1 MKSKKYVWV
10 EKKTNKI
17 TYPQLLPNDMMNE
30 ILNQLKTYDQLL
42 LCDISKNIK
51 CHKNVK
57 ILVDNIKYKKIAIDK
72 NTFIIKNKKLYT
84 NILITDGKIIRKL
97 AFYEIETPVVDG
109 IRSIPL
115 AVACH
120 GYDLVLLTSE
130 GLYVKRIIREMYQPL
145 YLSDYIKINVNEQIT
160 SFYLNAIDEIYIAT
174 PNYIIIYGILQNT
187 RRIINIVNCLGF
199 LEYNDSWY
207 LWTPNGLYGYNHFN
221 GIITKINIDGINDI
235 LDVTSDGY
243 NRMYVLTSTG
253 LYKNIPTGKGGLISL
268 KDCTFGKMD
277 MLGVKHISGHYV
289 LTTNGDLRTKDIIY
303 HNISYM
309 ESNGDSFI
317 AIVNDDYYASG
328 PLYYLENKFEKIL

>member
-10 EKKTNKI
+10 EKKTDKR
-17 TYPQLLPNDMMNE
+17 TQLLPNDMMNE

-42 LCDISKNIK
+42 LCNINKYIK
-51 CHKNVK
+51 CDKNVK
-57 ILVDNIKYKKIAIDK
+57 ILVDNIKYKKVTIDK
-72 NTFIIKNKKLYT
+72 NTFIIKNEKLYT

-130 GLYVKRIIREMYQPL
+130 GLYVKRIIKEMHQQL
-145 YLSDYIKINVNEQIT
+145 YLSDYIKINVKEQIT
-160 SFYLNAIDEIYIAT
+160 SFYLNAIQEIYIAT
-174 PNYIIIYGILQNT
+174 PKFIIIYGILYNT
-187 RRIINIVNCLGF
+187 KRIINIEDCLGF
-199 LEYNDSWY
+199 LKYNY
-207 LWTPNGLYGYNHFN
+207 GVYYWTPNGLYGYNEFN

-243 NRMYVLTSTG
+243 NRMHALTSTG

-268 KDCTFGKMD
+268 EDYKFEKMD
-277 MLGVKHISGHYV
+277 MLGVKHISGQYV
-289 LTTNGDLRTKDIIY
+289 LTTNGDLWSKDIIY
-303 HNISYM
+303 NNIYKNIM
-309 ESNGDSFI
+309 DSNL
-317 AIVNDDYYASG
+317 N
-328 PLYYLENKFEKIL
+328 N